1 MSYFKDIVCVIT
13 GAGSGI
19 GRATAIKLAAKG
31 AIVIASDLHKDTIGE
46 TQNLIQAAGNSCKSF
61 VVDVTDRDSVFDL
74 AEQVIKDHGQADL
87 ILNNAGIAN
96 IASVEELTS
105 ETLKLIMDVDFWGVV
120 NGTQAFL
127 PHMRARDFGH
137 IANVSSIFGWIGVP
151 QQSAY
156 NAAKF
161 AVHGFTE
168 ALRQEMHETN
178 IKVSCIH
185 PGGVDTPIAR
195 NAELPQ
201 GQDDISRREEIAKN
215 FKTMAKTTPDKAA
228 DTIIAGIEKGK
239 ARILIG
245 RDAHMVDIIRRIFPV
260 RYGQILGF
268 NKAIE
273 EQS

>member
-1 MSYFKDIVCVIT
+1 MSYFKDKVCVIT

-19 GRATAIKLAAKG
+19 GRATAIKLAAQG
-31 AIVIASDLHKDTIGE
+31 AIVVASDLHKETIGE
-46 TQNLIQAAGNSCKSF
+46 TQKRIEANGNTCVSYI
-61 VVDVTDRDSVFDL
+61 VDVTDRDAVFDL
-74 AEQVIKDHGQADL
+74 AAQVVKDHGHADL

-96 IASVEELTS
+96 IASVEELTA

-127 PHMRARDFGH
+127 PYMRQSNFGH

-151 QQSAY
+151 QQAAY

-168 ALRQEMHETN
+168 ALRQEMYGTN

-185 PGGVDTPIAR
+185 PGGVDTQIAR

-201 GQDDISRREEIAKN
+201 GQDNDARREEIAQN
-215 FKTMAKTTPDKAA
+215 FKKVVKSTPEKAA
-228 DTIIAGIEKGK
+228 NTIISGIEKGK

-245 RDAHMVDIIRRIFPV
+245 RDAHMVDIVRRIFPV

-268 NKAIE
+268 GKEIE
-273 EQS
+273 LNS